1 DWSSDVCSSDLALG
15 GFIAISFLEQKQRN
29 RRACTL
35 TQPVSRFA
43 PPEVWATARRAS
55 GFMASELR
63 FNIHRPTQSASWG
76 RAALVPEIHQP
87 DELDIGHPRQ
97 LVEHAVRERL
107 IHCDGR
113 ERVVPREGDAGLVVA
128 ADVEPR

>member
-1 DWSSDVCSSDLALG
+1 KA
-15 GFIAISFLEQKQRN
+15 AKARARTPARPISL
-29 RRACTL
+29 
-35 TQPVSRFA
+35 FA
-43 PPEVWATARRAS
+43 PPREWAAARRSS

-87 DELDIGHPRQ
+87 DELDIRHPRQ

-113 ERVVPREGDAGLVVA
+113 ERVVPREGNAGLVVA
-128 ADVEPR
+128 TDVDPGPPQQRAHPADHPGDIAIPDHQ